1 MNIPRKVLESLADG
15 AETIAAGLVAGGFLT
30 KVVKKVPRVG
40 KRSTAASPALVAAA
54 RLAGD
59 ALKDANEQAR
69 ANRDVLAAILTQFK
83 LDLERGVDE
92 RLLLK
97 SRK

>member
-1 MNIPRKVLESLADG
+1 MSPRSTNSPVLRASNRALRR
-15 AETIAAGLVAGGFLT
+15 LVAGGFLT

-40 KRSTAASPALVAAA
+40 KLSTAASPALVAAA

-69 ANRDVLAAILTQFK
+69 VNRDVIAATLTQFK
-83 LDLERGVDE
+83 LDLERGVEE

>member
-1 MNIPRKVLESLADG
+1 MSPRSTSSPVLRASNRALRR
-15 AETIAAGLVAGGFLT
+15 LVAGGFLT

-40 KRSTAASPALVAAA
+40 KLSTAASPALVAAA
-54 RLAGD
+54 RLAD

-69 ANRDVLAAILTQFK
+69 ANRDVLAATLTQFK
-83 LDLERGVDE
+83 LDLERGVEE